1 MSPRY
6 SVRIS
11 SRVVLLTPRRV
22 YKLPVNRRGW
32 LQGKNERKAWESHKK
47 TGLLAP
53 FLYSVGGFVCMVRV
67 LPVYY
72 VAPEMIA
79 TVKQRIPALNIDN
92 CDLWNV
98 ENWGQYE
105 GRTVLLDYGISKK
118 VASLY

>member
-1 MSPRY
+1 
-6 SVRIS
+6 
-11 SRVVLLTPRRV
+11 
-22 YKLPVNRRGW
+22 
-32 LQGKNERKAWESHKK
+32 
-47 TGLLAP
+47 
-53 FLYSVGGFVCMVRV
+53 MVRV

-79 TVKQRIPALNIDN
+79 TVKQRIPALNIEN

-118 VASLY
+118 VASMY